1 MQIGKVETDRCIG
14 EQKVMRY
21 EQPTSAKQAAGML
34 AKEKGAAFLLAG
46 GTDLLVKLKMGM
58 VEPDL
63 VVDIKHIAKRVWW
76 ASYFSSWLSIYHQF
90 GVPGG
95 PR

>member
-1 MQIGKVETDRCIG
+1 MQIVRQDSGICIG

-21 EQPTSAKQAAGML
+21 EKPTSAKKAADLL
-34 AKEKGAAFLLAG
+34 AQEKGAAFLLAG

-63 VVDIKHIAKRVWW
+63 VIDIKHIAN
-76 ASYFSSWLSIYHQF
+76 ANEI
-90 GVPGG
+90 
-95 PR
+95 